1 MNKIPTAE
9 EFVRSRF
16 QNSDKADFE
25 SNKRN
30 VIEFAKLHVEAAQE
44 AWFNKIKSE
53 GLETDVECAWILN
66 KFDST
71 PNKNNFHQYTPYQL
85 CPKCYGDGNLLRYN
99 SPNMMST
106 TSSAICDVCNGNKII
121 TMSK

>member
-1 MNKIPTAE
+1 MENKLYTRDEVHMLMCQAFE
-9 EFVRSRF
+9 QGFK
-16 QNSDKADFE
+16 KA
-25 SNKRN
+25 N
-30 VIEFAKLHVEAAQE
+30 VVEAGLE
-44 AWFNKIKSE
+44 A
-53 GLETDVECAWILN
+53 LETDVECAWILTR
-66 KFDST
+66 FDST

-106 TSSAICDVCNGNKII
+106 TAAAICDVCNGNKII